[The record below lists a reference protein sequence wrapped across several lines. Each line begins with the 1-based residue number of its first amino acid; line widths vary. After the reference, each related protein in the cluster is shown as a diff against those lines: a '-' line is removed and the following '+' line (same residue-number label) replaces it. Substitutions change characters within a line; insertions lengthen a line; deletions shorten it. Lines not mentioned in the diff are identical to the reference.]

1 MPIATS
7 FLAPPDLLSL
17 LAIAAAPDLDLQ
29 KGTHLRIVP
38 SPILGLPVAPFCVW
52 RVNAFLFQPTVFW
65 HDAQGPVTGRPDLD
79 TAGGE
84 LFAWIS
90 PPAIDQGR
98 LIGHEPIPVVPD
110 GFSAAL
116 LGNIGNR
123 LMVARSNSRFQVAS
137 PLPNRLRLRGR
148 GPIETLRSFVVT
160 PDQMI
165 ETIIGRPAPDA
176 ILSLPVKTLAWYAG
190 GLGRDPSLKRVSD
203 GAPLRYGPPDR
214 PDGPLDP
221 LDESAELS
229 RFNALSDSVD
239 QQLDAVLRDPA
250 TMPSA
255 IPIRHELAADL
266 AIKRPWQAATFS
278 GVNALLLEA
287 MDPAIARYLGLMTR
301 IDSLPAETEH
311 PDAWIAAGVFLV
323 DLTKKLPNGTLLSD
337 LLGPPDQIEL
347 RILGRMM
354 AIFPELARIVPSP
367 FTHFQLRVLVA
378 PALAPPPPDPLE
390 SPLVRLGAAQWIR
403 EEHGVSERFRQ
414 EFLIDEPPLA
424 GLAALARQ
432 EQGVWQSRHAV
443 LTLAPGSDPATRSA
457 PLFPG
462 QKTQTVGAPTALI
475 VDTDIPAN
483 GTPWSYRI
491 WLADLF
497 GRFGAPAEFPVPQP
511 IRQGPPRP
519 VMQVLVHPAPPDA
532 GDGPVP
538 FGTLEVRIQVPL
550 AENLTAGA
558 LPLASLEV
566 TVDASTQAPA
576 VVEDTVATLIFDLP
590 ALAPQESRRLAISA
604 RFFDAAGTAS
614 STEDASISITD
625 PRPPKIIP
633 TGPAL
638 IWTSRPGPSADVEL
652 KLAWQ
657 GIPGHRY
664 RAYMADAPGIGVATS
679 DADGQHSRAQI
690 GVDGAALARGG
701 ALDRRD
707 RFRLLTDPPL
717 QAAADGTVVM
727 DEFLPRTLSTVQFL
741 RVIATSDNGVEAPFA
756 QAGLIPIAVP
766 ADRRQ
771 PPPRLQIVVDP
782 DTGTATVTILAVGM
796 NLVDLQAQEPG
807 LFTDP
812 PDPGAHAPE
821 FRLRRAASAVGD
833 PIYAREVARG
843 FLQAT
848 TMDGATMMI
857 ATFVDATARALE
869 FFVAYAYWAEIRMPA
884 ERRIPVGVIE
894 VPEPDGAHGISPA
907 QEIDAVAVF
916 SLPSPPAQAMRVP
929 LEPEVLDV
937 SQITATTTAGAAPNT
952 YVINLSVNGAPTT
965 VANAIG
971 PYAVRLW
978 RQEDNNAIAQ
988 AEPDDLQLDNGSL
1001 TWSSEQLPFVGA
1013 VPAVTLHLLLVD
1025 PLGRS
1030 GAVIAVVVTPA

>member
-1 MPIATS
+1 MPISTS

-17 LAIAAAPDLDLQ
+17 FAVAAAPDLDLA

-38 SPILGLPVAPFCVW
+38 SPILGLPIAPFCVW
-52 RVNAFLFQPTVFW
+52 RMNSFLSQPAVFW

-79 TAGGE
+79 AARGE

-90 PPAIDQGR
+90 PPPIDQGR
-98 LIGHEPIPVVPD
+98 LIGLEPIPVNPE

-116 LGNIGNR
+116 LSNIGNR
-123 LMVARSNSRFQVAS
+123 LMVARRKPKFQVAS
-137 PLPNRLRLRGR
+137 PLANRLRLRGR
-148 GPIETLRSFVVT
+148 GPIETLRSFVVS
-160 PDQMI
+160 PDLML
-165 ETIIGRPAPDA
+165 ETIIGHPSPDA
-176 ILSLPVKTLAWYAG
+176 ILSLPIDTRPWYAAG
-190 GLGRDPSLKRVSD
+190 QGRDPSLKRVSD

-221 LDESAELS
+221 LDDVAERS
-229 RFNALSDSVD
+229 RFDALSDSVD
-239 QQLDAVLRDPA
+239 KQLDEVFRDPA
-250 TMPSA
+250 TIPSA

-266 AIKRPWQAATFS
+266 SIKRPWQAATFS

-301 IDSLPAETEH
+301 IDSLPADPSQ

-323 DLTKKLPNGTLLSD
+323 DLAKKLSNGILLSD
-337 LLGPPDQIEL
+337 LLGAPDQIEM
-347 RILGRMM
+347 RILQRMM
-354 AIFPELARIVPSP
+354 AIFPELARIAPP
-367 FTHFQLRVLVA
+367 ANTHFQLRVLVA

-390 SPLVRLGAAQWIR
+390 SPLIRLGSAQWIR

-414 EFLIDEPPLA
+414 QFLIDEPPLA

-432 EQGVWQSRHAV
+432 EDGTWKSRHAA

-457 PLFPG
+457 PMFPG
-462 QKTQTVGAPTALI
+462 QKSQAVAAPTGLI
-475 VDTDIPAN
+475 VDADVPAN
-483 GTPWSYRI
+483 GTPWTYRI

-497 GRFGAPAEFPVPQP
+497 GRFGAPAEFPVPLP
-511 IRQGPPRP
+511 VRQGPPRP
-519 VMQVLVHPAPPDA
+519 VMQTLVHPAPAAA
-532 GDGPVP
+532 GDGLAP

-558 LPLASLEV
+558 LPLSSLEV
-566 TVDASTQAPA
+566 TVDATTQTPA

-590 ALAPQESRRLAISA
+590 ALARHENRRLTISA
-604 RFFDAAGTAS
+604 RFFDTAGTAS
-614 STEDASISITD
+614 ATEDASISITD

-664 RAYMADAPGIGVATS
+664 RAYLADAQGIGVATS
-679 DADGQHSRAQI
+679 DGAGPHSRAQI

-717 QAAADGTVVM
+717 QAAADGTVTM

-766 ADRRQ
+766 TDRRQ

-796 NLVDLQAQEPG
+796 NLVDLRAQEPG

-812 PDPGAHAPE
+812 PDPAAHAPE

-843 FLQAT
+843 FLRAT
-848 TMDGATMMI
+848 TVDGATMMTAI
-857 ATFVDATARALE
+857 IVDATAKPLE
-869 FFVAYAYWAEIRMPA
+869 PFVAYAYWAEIRMPA
-884 ERRIPVGVIE
+884 EKRIPVGVIE
-894 VPEPDGAHGISPA
+894 IPEPAGAHGISPA
-907 QEIDAVAVF
+907 QEADATAAF

-929 LEPEVLDV
+929 LEPAVLDAG
-937 SQITATTTAGAAPNT
+937 QITVTTTAGAAPNT
-952 YVINLSVNGAPTT
+952 YLINLAVSGAPTT

-971 PYAVRLW
+971 SYAVRLW
-978 RQEDNNAIAQ
+978 RQEADGAIVQ
-988 AEPDDLQLDNGSL
+988 AEAGDLTLDNGSL
-1001 TWSSEQLPFVGA
+1001 SWSSAALRFVGA
-1013 VPAVTLHLLLVD
+1013 IPAVTLHLLLVD

-1030 GAVIAVVVTPA
+1030 GAVTAVVAIPS